1 MSNQLVLLHHFFY
14 YSFCYFYYWV
24 YSCFCSYS
32 SAFSACSQ
40 GSTTYLQNS
49 CQIQVAFGNQDIR
62 TSFAAKTL
70 LWRQGVP
77 PTLGSFF
84 LYKVQYLS
92 RTYLP
97 SSSSSA
103 YFYIFSILSAVDWSR
118 GGADK
123 LVLDSMDFKKSSIGC
138 CFRPES
144 DYPEALLVV
153 CLYALNTDL
162 AIGSVIFFKKL
173 SSALLNAILVYYLNY
188 Y

>member
-1 MSNQLVLLHHFFY
+1 M
-14 YSFCYFYYWV
+14 
-24 YSCFCSYS
+24 
-32 SAFSACSQ
+32 
-40 GSTTYLQNS
+40 
-49 CQIQVAFGNQDIR
+49 
-62 TSFAAKTL
+62 
-70 LWRQGVP
+70 P
-77 PTLGSFF
+77 PTFGSFF

-173 SSALLNAILVYYLNY
+173 SSALLNAILVYFLIIINMGYNSSDLPTY
-188 Y
+188 IQMGKRIFEAMIFRVDLGD

>member
-1 MSNQLVLLHHFFY
+1 M
-14 YSFCYFYYWV
+14 
-24 YSCFCSYS
+24 
-32 SAFSACSQ
+32 
-40 GSTTYLQNS
+40 
-49 CQIQVAFGNQDIR
+49 
-62 TSFAAKTL
+62 
-70 LWRQGVP
+70 P
-77 PTLGSFF
+77 PTFGSFF

-103 YFYIFSILSAVDWSR
+103 YFYIFNILSAVDWSR

-138 CFRPES
+138 CFRTES